1 MPFNLKD
8 FLRQSLK
15 GLVNTDIMVPLVS
28 LYLFFVCSST
38 YFPGEKLALLRA
50 LLPINGNGG
59 AIIERRWVDEHG
71 NPASYRI
78 TTWVGIPPPG
88 AEGLEDRGENLA

>member
-28 LYLFFVCSST
+28 LYLFFACSST

-50 LLPINGNGG
+50 LLPINGNGS
-59 AIIERRWVDEHG
+59 AI
-71 NPASYRI
+71 YRI